1 MTKKSKMVL
10 LVPLLCLVVGGCSKK
25 MLGHGAYETMRNIS
39 NTQNADNPNYN
50 PDQIEDYN
58 QYKAKRDHYI
68 EDQKDS
74 KE

>member
-1 MTKKSKMVL
+1 MNRAKIIILTL
-10 LVPLLCLVVGGCSKK
+10 LVCLVVGGCSKK

-39 NTQNADNPNYN
+39 NAQNSDDPNYN

-58 QYKAKRDHYI
+58 QYKAKRDHYLQ
-68 EDQKDS
+68 DQKDS